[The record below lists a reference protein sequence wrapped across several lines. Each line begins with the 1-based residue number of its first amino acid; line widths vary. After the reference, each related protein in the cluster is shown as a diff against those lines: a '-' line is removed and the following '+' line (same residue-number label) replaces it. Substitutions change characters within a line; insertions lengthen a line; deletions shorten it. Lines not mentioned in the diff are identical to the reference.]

1 MEANSAPG
9 NGVRKLWLSSN
20 RFRRALLGTVCICL
34 APPAVESAVIYVRVD
49 QTNNPPDGASWSTA
63 FPAVQPALD
72 VASDGDQIW
81 VAAGAYFENIA
92 ITNGVALY
100 GGFVGTESALGQR
113 DWTNYLS
120 ILDGR
125 QSNSVVRVTSPTNT
139 TRLDGFV
146 VRNGKASCGGGVN
159 STNASPTIINNRIV
173 RNEAGWG
180 GGIYLYTGAP
190 VVASNLVQA
199 NVATNFG
206 GGIYCYGS
214 SVKIQN
220 NRIMATSLWE
230 IPPGL
235 PESTLRTA
243 GACMSAFQ
251 RVPFPS

>member
-1 MEANSAPG
+1 
-9 NGVRKLWLSSN
+9 
-20 RFRRALLGTVCICL
+20 
-34 APPAVESAVIYVRVD
+34 VD

-159 STNASPTIINNRIV
+159 STNTPGRPLWHPTWFRPTWPRILAAAST
-173 RNEAGWG
+173 A
-180 GGIYLYTGAP
+180 
-190 VVASNLVQA
+190 
-199 NVATNFG
+199 
-206 GGIYCYGS
+206 
-214 SVKIQN
+214 
-220 NRIMATSLWE
+220 MA
-230 IPPGL
+230 
-235 PESTLRTA
+235 R
-243 GACMSAFQ
+243 
-251 RVPFPS
+251 R